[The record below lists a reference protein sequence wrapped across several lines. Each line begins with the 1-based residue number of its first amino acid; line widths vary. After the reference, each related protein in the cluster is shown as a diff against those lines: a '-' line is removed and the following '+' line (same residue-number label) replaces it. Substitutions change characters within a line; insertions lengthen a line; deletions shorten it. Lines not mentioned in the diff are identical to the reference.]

1 MKSFIAHN
9 FKSNCST
16 YFRNLNSILISGS
29 IAATFTAITVVT
41 SVRRLLQRRRRC
53 RRIEPR
59 RRDPSPPSRPTPRS
73 IPTTAQVSNLLP
85 NWNLCRTIDAKVTT
99 LKTTNATPTT
109 TSRSSVELN
118 IWRQTWSWSQIITAT
133 LKPSLTIISQE
144 L

>member
-1 MKSFIAHN
+1 MKSFIVHN

-41 SVRRLLQRRRRC
+41 SVRLLQQRRQRC

-59 RRDPSPPSRPTPRS
+59 RRDPSLPSRPTPRS

-85 NWNLCRTIDAKVTT
+85 NWNRCRTIDAKVTT
-99 LKTTNATPTT
+99 LKTTNATQTT
-109 TSRSSVELN
+109 TNRSSVELN
-118 IWRQTWSWSQIITAT
+118 IWRQTWSWSLIITAT